1 MGSRT
6 LSLNVGGIHY
16 TTSTSTLM
24 KYPDSMFGRML
35 NSSIDSEK
43 DENGAYFIDRD
54 GPLFRHVLNFM
65 RNGTLSLP
73 ENFNELKLL
82 KSEADFY
89 QIQPLIAALDNLKP
103 GNNQSLADGF
113 VVDIFETMG
122 LAKGSNVDL
131 RTYVIAPDSFFT
143 SPHFPAGTAYPF

>member
-1 MGSRT
+1 M
-6 LSLNVGGIHY
+6 SLNVGGTHY
-16 TTSTSTLM
+16 TTSMSTLM

-73 ENFNELKLL
+73 ENFNELKSL

-89 QIQPLIAALDNLKP
+89 QIQPLIAALDNLKA

-113 VVDIFETMG
+113 VVDIFEIMG
-122 LAKGSNVDL
+122 LANPSNADL
-131 RTYVIAPDSFFT
+131 RTFVIAPDSFFT
-143 SPHFPAGTAYPF
+143 SPHFPASTACTF

>member
-1 MGSRT
+1 
-6 LSLNVGGIHY
+6 
-16 TTSTSTLM
+16 M

-73 ENFNELKLL
+73 ENFNELKSL

-89 QIQPLIAALDNLKP
+89 
-103 GNNQSLADGF
+103 
-113 VVDIFETMG
+113 
-122 LAKGSNVDL
+122 
-131 RTYVIAPDSFFT
+131 
-143 SPHFPAGTAYPF
+143 